1 MKTLLYT
8 CENGKKLY
16 EIGKPFWAWKH
27 NNPDFLP
34 GHIRYRIEVDSK
46 DISFDETSYKVI
58 SSQSIEFLTVRSKVK
73 STHLKRSLAFA
84 ALKDASI

>member
-27 NNPDFLP
+27 DNPDFLP
-34 GHIRYRIEVDSK
+34 KRIRYQIEVAAK
-46 DISFDETSYKVI
+46 DISFNETSYKVI
-58 SSQSIEFLTVRSKVK
+58 KSQSIEFLPVDSK
-73 STHLKRSLAFA
+73 LKAIHPKHSLAFA
-84 ALKDASI
+84 ILKDTSI